1 MMNLATAPNKL
12 RAQQSRLIFDDTYN
26 GRVPVMETT
35 ASSALADTLNG
46 GTGPGPDENHN
57 EIFYVVDG
65 EVEVKSEIFQ
75 YTAKKGSY
83 VIITPGQD
91 LKSLKNNTNKKVSLL
106 WL

>member
-1 MMNLATAPNKL
+1 MMNLVTAPNKL
-12 RAQQSRLIFDDTYN
+12 KAQSRLTLDDTYN
-26 GRVPVMETT
+26 NYVSVKETNI
-35 ASSALADTLNG
+35 SSALADTLNG
-46 GTGPGPDENHN
+46 GIGPGPDENYN
-57 EIFYVVDG
+57 EIFYVIDG
-65 EVEVKSEIFQ
+65 EVEVESEVFQ